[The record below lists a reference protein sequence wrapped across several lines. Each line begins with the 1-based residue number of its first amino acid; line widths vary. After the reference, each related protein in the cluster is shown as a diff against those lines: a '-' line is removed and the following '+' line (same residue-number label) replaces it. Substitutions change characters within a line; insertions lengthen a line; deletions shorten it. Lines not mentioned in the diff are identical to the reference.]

1 MFPKTKSDPVAATTP
16 SFPSAGEPVR
26 RTPGRAAPSIIAA
39 DVTLRG
45 SIVSEGEIQVDGA
58 IEGDVRCGNLTIG
71 ETGVVNGDVVGE
83 LITVKGRIVGSI
95 RGRKV
100 VLNATAKV
108 EGDIMH
114 AALSIDIGAVF
125 EGHVKYAQDPLVSS
139 SVPQLTLPQQA
150 AAPQANVPPAA
161 TITNDIAPTEATPSV

>member
-1 MFPKTKSDPVAATTP
+1 MFPKTKSDPLPAAP
-16 SFPSAGEPVR
+16 GFPATGEPAR

-45 SIVSEGEIQVDGA
+45 SMVSEGEIQVDGA

-71 ETGVVNGDVVGE
+71 ETGVVHGDVAGE

-108 EGDIMH
+108 EGDIAH
-114 AALSIDIGAVF
+114 ASLSIDIGAVF
-125 EGHVKYAQDPLVSS
+125 EGHVKYAQDPLAAPAA
-139 SVPQLTLPQQA
+139 PQLTPPPQA
-150 AAPQANVPPAA
+150 ASTPMNPSPTGTMTNEPAP
-161 TITNDIAPTEATPSV
+161 IEATPSV